1 MHKKP
6 CEKCNTGIY
15 YPSTECGC
23 NICDECG
30 DHRGCVR
37 CFCGWA
43 ADGGD
48 GRRQLINM
56 GETIEPEDY

>member
-1 MHKKP
+1 MPKP
-6 CEKCNTGIY
+6 TEKCSCGGEY
-15 YPSTECGC
+15 ELERYCGAWVCAECGA
-23 NICDECG
+23 
-30 DHRGCVR
+30 HRGLAR

-48 GRRQLINM
+48 GRVQLVEG